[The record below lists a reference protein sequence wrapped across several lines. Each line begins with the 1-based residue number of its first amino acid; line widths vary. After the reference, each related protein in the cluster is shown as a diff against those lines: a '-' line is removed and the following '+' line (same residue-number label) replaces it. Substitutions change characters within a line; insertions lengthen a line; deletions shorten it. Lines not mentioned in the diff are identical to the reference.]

1 MGKQAG
7 SHWSSGKRAFPV
19 VFFFLSISDAH
30 FEGGL
35 ICCKTLSLFLS
46 QEGVSCMLNPR
57 VDVDLFNSD
66 SGIISDT
73 FIRFNA

>member
-1 MGKQAG
+1 M
-7 SHWSSGKRAFPV
+7 FLV
-19 VFFFLSISDAH
+19 VFLLLSISDAH

-35 ICCKTLSLFLS
+35 ICCKTLSLS
-46 QEGVSCMLNPR
+46 QEGVGCMLNPR
-57 VDVDLFNSD
+57 VDVDLFNSG